1 VSLRVLIVDDD
12 ALARSALHTIF
23 DAAEDIDVVGEAADG
38 DQAIEQ
44 TARLHPQV
52 ILMDIRM
59 PNLDG
64 LQAARRILA
73 SPSAACRIV
82 MLTTFD
88 LDEYVYAALQA
99 GASGFLL
106 KDSPPER
113 LIAAVRT
120 VADGDALL
128 APAITRR
135 LIERHAAPPTPI
147 DADGRLS
154 TLTPRELEVLTLIAK
169 GLSNAEIAAQLYL
182 SEATIK
188 THVSRILPKLGLR
201 DRAQAVVLAYETGL
215 ARRAG
220 QLSLSEQTPP

>member
-1 VSLRVLIVDDD
+1 MSLRVLIVDDD
-12 ALARSALHTIF
+12 ALARSALRTILETAEGIEVVAEAQ
-23 DAAEDIDVVGEAADG
+23 DGEQATQLAA
-38 DQAIEQ
+38 
-44 TARLHPQV
+44 RHHPGV

-59 PNLDG
+59 PKLDG
-64 LQAARRILA
+64 LEAARRILA

-113 LIAAVRT
+113 LISSVRT

-135 LIERHAAPPTPI
+135 LIERYAMPQRSPA

-154 TLTPRELEVLTLIAK
+154 PLSPLTPRELEVLGLIAK
-169 GLSNAEIAAQLYL
+169 GLSNGEIAEQLYL

-188 THVSRILPKLGLR
+188 THVSRILAKLGLR
-201 DRAQAVVLAYETGL
+201 DRVQAVVLAYETGL
-215 ARRAG
+215 VRPTG
-220 QLSLSEQTPP
+220 